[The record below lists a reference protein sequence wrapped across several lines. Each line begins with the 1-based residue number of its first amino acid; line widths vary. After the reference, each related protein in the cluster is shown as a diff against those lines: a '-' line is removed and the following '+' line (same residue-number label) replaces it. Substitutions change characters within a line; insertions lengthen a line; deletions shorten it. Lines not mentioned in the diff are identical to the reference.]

1 MEPRQGERGGQPVPE
16 QTRLSLLTS
25 NLRRLDMQA
34 CLAFVADLWAARGFE
49 TRVDGA
55 VVRATRGGRH
65 TTVLPVSGRLRDR
78 LRSPTPAV
86 SGAEI
91 DAVASFGNDGRGARL
106 ADRHEARH
114 LDATALSEM
123 LLYALDHHVADA
135 LCERHF
141 GAPLDGLQPS
151 GWTRTRYRVEDVR
164 QRVSRV
170 GRRVAGPVAR
180 GVRVGRSLIPDT
192 PRTSRGAATL
202 LVAVLLVSGAA
213 VALGLVDSP
222 FGEAG
227 QPGSNVAQTTAQT
240 GDGAAD
246 PASATPADGTGRFGD
261 TLVSPPMFPEERGQ
275 PPLEPVEAGDLAD
288 VPGVGPEGITNLTA
302 LSAAHQTAL
311 ENQSYTLWVDE
322 YRPREDDPNG
332 TRVQYDTDVTVA
344 GDRYLVAENVEAGRT
359 QVRLRAVY
367 YDGTDWHVA
376 ERENGTERVRRIGGN
391 ASVPPMEFD
400 PGQRNHTLVG
410 QYLATLKTNVTGK
423 VRSGTNTYYR
433 IEGETRLSIDSDGP
447 VRDYR
452 FVAYVDERGFVADAL
467 VTYVHLTSD
476 GPVRVQFEWTY
487 GRLGET
493 TLTSPPWAEEN
504 ETADDAPPSVLNSGY
519 SDRFGRM
526 LGSGVYVTVASTR
539 KTSARSS
546 SVTTSVGGPQS

>member
-1 MEPRQGERGGQPVPE
+1 MEPRQGERGEQSVSE
-16 QTRLSLLTS
+16 QTRLSRLTS
-25 NLRRLDMQA
+25 NLRRLDTQA
-34 CLAFVADLWAARGFE
+34 CRAFVADLWAARGFE

-55 VVRATRGGRH
+55 VVRATRGGRR
-65 TTVLPVSGRLRDR
+65 TTILPVSGRRRDR
-78 LRSPTPAV
+78 FRSPDSTV
-86 SGAEI
+86 SGAEL
-91 DAVASFGNDGRGARL
+91 DAVAAFGNDGRGAQL
-106 ADRHEARH
+106 ADRYDARH
-114 LDATALSEM
+114 LDVTALSEM

-151 GWTRTRYRVEDVR
+151 RWTRTRYRVEHVR
-164 QRVSRV
+164 QRVGRV
-170 GRRVAGPVAR
+170 GRRVVGPVAR
-180 GVRVGRSLIPDT
+180 ASHIGRSLIPDT
-192 PRTSRGAATL
+192 PRTTRGIATL

-222 FGEAG
+222 FGEDG
-227 QPGSNVAQTTAQT
+227 QPGSNVAQTTAQS
-240 GDGAAD
+240 GDGVAD
-246 PASATPADGTGRFGD
+246 SVSATPADGTGRFGD
-261 TLVSPPMFPEERGQ
+261 TLVSPPMFPEERGR
-275 PPLEPVEAGDLAD
+275 PPLEPVGTGDLAD
-288 VPGVGPEGITNLTA
+288 VPGVGPTGITNLTA
-302 LSAAHQTAL
+302 LGAAHQTAL
-311 ENQSYTLWVDE
+311 KNQSYTLWIDE
-322 YRPREDDPNG
+322 YRPRDDDPNG

-344 GDRYLVAENVEAGRT
+344 GDRYLVAENLEAGRT

-391 ASVPPMEFD
+391 ASAPPMEFD
-400 PGQRNHTLVG
+400 PGQRNETLVG

-433 IEGETRLSIDSDGP
+433 IEGETRPSIDSDGP

-452 FVAYVDERGFVADAL
+452 FVAYVDEQGFVADAM
-467 VTYVHLTSD
+467 VTYVHFTSD

-493 TLTSPPWAEEN
+493 TLSPPPWAEES

-519 SDRFGRM
+519 SDRFGKM